1 MRRGVTLEQRLAVQ
15 VVEGPTSVLEA
26 GADQIEQLLINVI
39 RNAVDAALET
49 DGCARAGWDHQDRA
63 LEVWIEDEGPGLQN
77 TSNLFVRFFTTKTG
91 GSGVGLALCRQI
103 ADGHGGS
110 LTVENGADRPGAR
123 AVLRLPV

>member
-1 MRRGVTLEQRLAVQ
+1 VQ
-15 VVEGPTSVLEA
+15 LVPGPDVDVP
-26 GADQIEQLLINVI
+26 GDADQLEQLLINLI

-49 DGCARAGWDHQDRA
+49 AGCVRAGWNQVDHS

-77 TSNLFVRFFTTKTG
+77 TANLFVPFFTTKTD

-110 LTVENGADRPGAR
+110 LTLENRADRRGAR
-123 AVLRLPV
+123 AVLRLPL